1 MLAVYTDIN
10 GRKTFLGKHINNE
23 IIREFPF
30 SKAVLWQDK
39 NLGFDKRLL
48 KYAKENDVKSF
59 IFSDPIK
66 GISLKIGIRAAVSNG
81 KQNEFGQG
89 TQWYMPKS
97 IMKRLETYR
106 KTPYVKKEVII

>member
-1 MLAVYTDIN
+1 MLAIYTNIN
-10 GRKTFLGKHINNE
+10 DRKVFLGKHINNE

-30 SKAVLWQDK
+30 SKAVLWQNK

-48 KYAKENDVKSF
+48 KYAKENNVKSF

-66 GISLKIGIRAAVSNG
+66 GISLKIGIKAALSNG
-81 KQNEFGQG
+81 KQNEYGQG

-97 IMKRLETYR
+97 IMKKLEIYK
-106 KTPYVKKEVII
+106 KTPYIKKEVII